1 MLGDMIRKT
10 MKAVFDIFQSRSM
23 VRKEKVCQKGYVKN
37 DLTKF
42 IGKCIIII
50 KREEE
55 NGTLSGRAGADIV
68 EIMGKACDHLYGK
81 EPELLKEVHEVMEPA
96 IKLLSERMDEKI
108 AEYQRGL
115 KLLSEEKYEKI
126 EELAAQKK
134 EFELY
139 SEKMDEKIAEQEKEF
154 KLYSEQLICN
164 CIRQYKEEGRM
175 KEQVESL
182 LQKIFSIALVEAREK
197 IERYW

>member
-55 NGTLSGRAGADIV
+55 NGTLSNEAAIDIV
-68 EIMGKACDHLYGK
+68 GLIGKACDHLFQG
-81 EPELLKEVHEVMEPA
+81 EPERL
-96 IKLLSERMDEKI
+96 
-108 AEYQRGL
+108 
-115 KLLSEEKYEKI
+115 
-126 EELAAQKK
+126 
-134 EFELY
+134 
-139 SEKMDEKIAEQEKEF
+139 
-154 KLYSEQLICN
+154 
-164 CIRQYKEEGRM
+164 
-175 KEQVESL
+175 
-182 LQKIFSIALVEAREK
+182 
-197 IERYW
+197 W